1 MTDIPVAPC
10 EKILRKNGAPRV
22 SAEAA
27 REFALV
33 LEHVTT
39 EIAKGAAELAKHAG
53 RNTVM
58 VEDVKLARRNRK

>member
-1 MTDIPVAPC
+1 MGDIPLAPC

-22 SAEAA
+22 GVDAA

-33 LEHVTT
+33 LEHVTA
-39 EIAKGAAELAKHAG
+39 EISKEAAELAKHAG

-58 VEDVKLARRNRK
+58 VDDVKLARRNKK